1 MKLSTIIYSIKQG
14 IKNIYRNRLF
24 SAASVG
30 TIAASLFLFG
40 IFYFVAAN
48 VNYAIEKAETNVGV
62 TVFFDAGITDPEIEE
77 IGEKIKTRTEVDN
90 IEYLSAEETWE
101 QYKEKYLSEELA
113 ETFGEDNP
121 LANSASYSVYLN
133 DVSKQTELVNFIK
146 SLDGV
151 RKVNSSEAIAIG
163 LTGINS
169 LITYITT
176 AIILVLLGV
185 AIFLISTTV
194 TMGIEVRKEEIT
206 IMKLIG
212 AADFIVRAPFVVE
225 GLIIGCIGSIVPLGG
240 LFFIYG
246 KVTEFVAE
254 RFSSSFGTMQFLEIQ
269 EIFKTLLPISL
280 IIGIGIG
287 FAGSFLTIRK
297 KLRV

>member
-1 MKLSTIIYSIKQG
+1 
-14 IKNIYRNRLF
+14 
-24 SAASVG
+24 
-30 TIAASLFLFG
+30 
-40 IFYFVAAN
+40 
-48 VNYAIEKAETNVGV
+48 
-62 TVFFDAGITDPEIEE
+62 
-77 IGEKIKTRTEVDN
+77 
-90 IEYLSAEETWE
+90 
-101 QYKEKYLSEELA
+101 
-113 ETFGEDNP
+113 
-121 LANSASYSVYLN
+121 
-133 DVSKQTELVNFIK
+133 
-146 SLDGV
+146 
-151 RKVNSSEAIAIG
+151 
-163 LTGINS
+163 
-169 LITYITT
+169 
-176 AIILVLLGV
+176 
-185 AIFLISTTV
+185 
-194 TMGIEVRKEEIT
+194 
-206 IMKLIG
+206 MKLIG